1 MEEAEVEAGRLP
13 HPWLEIGVEY
23 AIPLVEKG
31 GAVGVKIEV
40 VVRGARGDELAGP
53 QRRGGT
59 RPKSR
64 ERSHVGWMMQP
75 VPGNSSGGRTLIGK
89 EGDKSPSLQLARSA
103 NNGIAIIEDG
113 CAVEGSCPT

>member
-1 MEEAEVEAGRLP
+1 MEGGGLP
-13 HPWLEIGVEY
+13 HPWLEIGVQY
-23 AIPLVEKG
+23 AIPKLKVG
-31 GAVGVKIEV
+31 GAVSVEIEV

-64 ERSHVGWMMQP
+64 ERSHVGWMIQP
-75 VPGNSSGGRTLIGK
+75 VPGNSSGGRTLVG
-89 EGDKSPSLQLARSA
+89 EECDKSASLQLARSA